1 LLKKLLTFYV
11 LSFTF
16 LYFYPYSTAEHL
28 IYIWMKILVTGF
40 SGFVSTHFLDLLHKV
55 EPGSTILGVDKHPPS
70 IDSNAYPRL
79 NISYQNIDL
88 LNKSIVDETLRNFQP
103 EYILHLASVSSVA
116 QSWQTPLESFVNNT
130 NIFLNLVEQVR
141 VNNIPCRILSVG
153 SSEEYGEVEESK
165 LPLTE
170 EHPLKPLS
178 PYAVARISQEMLSK
192 IYADGYGQ
200 DIIITRSFN
209 HIGPG
214 QKENFVISSFAKQLV
229 QLATGNGNDNKLV
242 AGNLSIVRDFVD
254 VRDVVEAYYLLLK
267 NGIRGEVYNICSGNG
282 IELKEIIV
290 KMSELLNIDIRVEVN
305 PSLIRPNENKKIIG
319 SYQKIKNG
327 LGWEPAIPIE
337 KSLADII
344 TYWQQKAN

>member
-1 LLKKLLTFYV
+1 
-11 LSFTF
+11 
-16 LYFYPYSTAEHL
+16 
-28 IYIWMKILVTGF
+28 MKILVTGF
-40 SGFVSTHFLDLLHKV
+40 AGFVSTHFLDILNIV
-55 EPGSTILGVDKHPPS
+55 EPGSEILGVDKYPPAT
-70 IDSNAYPRL
+70 DKNAYPGL
-79 NISYQNIDL
+79 NINYKNIDL
-88 LNKSIVDETLRNFQP
+88 LNKSIVDETLRDFQP

-141 VNNIPCRILSVG
+141 VNNIKCRILSVG

-200 DIIITRSFN
+200 DIIMTRSFN

-229 QLATGNGNDNKLV
+229 QLAARNGDDNTLV
-242 AGNLSIVRDFVD
+242 TGNLSIIRDFVD
-254 VRDVVEAYYLLLK
+254 VRDVVKAYYLLLK
-267 NGIRGEVYNICSGNG
+267 NGVSGEVYNICSGNG
-282 IELKEIIV
+282 IELKEIIM
-290 KMSELLNIDIRVEVN
+290 KMSKLLNIDIRVEVN
-305 PSLIRPNENKKIIG
+305 KELIRPNENKKIIG
-319 SYQKIKNG
+319 SYEKIKKE
-327 LGWEPAIPIE
+327 LGWEPLIPIE

-344 TYWQQKAN
+344 AYWQLKPD